1 MKLTKNSYRK
11 VSKEILGKMQI
22 DITLKPTK
30 TNCWNKRAWQVVA
43 RAQTPGQDSDI

>member
-11 VSKEILGKMQI
+11 VSKEISGKMQT
-22 DITLKPTK
+22 DISLKPTK
-30 TNCWNKRAWQVVA
+30 TNCWNKRVWQVIA